1 MLIIALILINSKESK
16 KVLLSCNLS
25 NEESYYSYNNTLNLY
40 ETKGTRYYEEKIVI
54 NYDENVLGDDKEA
67 FLKFLNYEISN
78 YKKTMDYYNEVDGIS
93 LDIKSKMGK
102 ITMSSKIDLSKVSQS
117 DYPDLLSH
125 DYTGENIQIIKA
137 LIEGDGLICTEY

>member
-1 MLIIALILINSKESK
+1 M
-16 KVLLSCNLS
+16 
-25 NEESYYSYNNTLNLY
+25 
-40 ETKGTRYYEEKIVI
+40 
-54 NYDENVLGDDKEA
+54 LGDDKEA